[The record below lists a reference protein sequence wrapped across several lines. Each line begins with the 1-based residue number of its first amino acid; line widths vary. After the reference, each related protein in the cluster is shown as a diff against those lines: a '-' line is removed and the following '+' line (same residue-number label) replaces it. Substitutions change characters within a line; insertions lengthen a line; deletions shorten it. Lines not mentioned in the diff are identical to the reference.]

1 MKLSIENVG
10 ILSKIDLE
18 INGITVIAGEND
30 TGKSTISKSLYAMF
44 NGFYKI
50 DEKIEN
56 MKIRNLRR
64 DIIEI
69 LEREFGVYINTQY
82 LKKDVLSKILLKKD
96 FIDKKDI
103 REIVEN
109 TIKNTNL
116 KRKPN
121 SSIDEIAE
129 ELEKR
134 INNIKQ
140 TKDINIANE
149 ILKQNFNKEF
159 SNQINNINTKEMSSI
174 SLSIKNKMNIR
185 VKVEREH
192 ISFIKTG
199 DMRNIYTRAIY
210 MDNPLILDKINERD
224 FMTFNLFLEDNYFHV
239 DNLIYDLQRKVEEN
253 PIDKI
258 QIDKKFNFIFT
269 KIDKEGIGNLT
280 FNTNNLN
287 EILLYESSKNQ
298 ESLNIKNV
306 SAGLKS
312 FLIIK
317 TLLEKRVLKE
327 KGVLILDEPEIHL
340 HPEWQVLF
348 AELIVLIQKE
358 FNMHILLTTHS
369 PYFLYAIE
377 LYSKKYEINGKCKF
391 YFSEKKDEKADLID
405 VTDDIGIV
413 FKSLSTPFFKLEDM
427 EVKMEEENC
436 EK

>member
-30 TGKSTISKSLYAMF
+30 TGKSTVSKSLYAMF

-56 MKIRNLRR
+56 MKIKNLRR
-64 DIIEI
+64 DIIEV

-82 LKKDVLSKILLKKD
+82 LKKDILSKILLKKD

-134 INNIKQ
+134 INNIKL
-140 TKDINIANE
+140 TKDIDIANE

-159 SNQINNINTKEMSSI
+159 SNQINNINTKEISSVT
-174 SLSIKNKMNIR
+174 LFIKNKMNIK

-192 ISFIKTG
+192 ISFVKTEDTG
-199 DMRNIYTRAIY
+199 NIYTRAIY

-224 FMTFNLFLEDNYFHV
+224 FMTFNFFLEDNYFHV

-258 QIDKKFNFIFT
+258 QIDEKFNFIFA
-269 KIDKEGIGNLT
+269 KISKEGIGNLT
-280 FNTNNLN
+280 FDMNNLN
-287 EILLYESSKNQ
+287 EILSYESSKNQ

-306 SAGLKS
+306 SAGLK
-312 FLIIK
+312 
-317 TLLEKRVLKE
+317 
-327 KGVLILDEPEIHL
+327 
-340 HPEWQVLF
+340 
-348 AELIVLIQKE
+348 
-358 FNMHILLTTHS
+358 
-369 PYFLYAIE
+369 
-377 LYSKKYEINGKCKF
+377 
-391 YFSEKKDEKADLID
+391 
-405 VTDDIGIV
+405 
-413 FKSLSTPFFKLEDM
+413 
-427 EVKMEEENC
+427 
-436 EK
+436 